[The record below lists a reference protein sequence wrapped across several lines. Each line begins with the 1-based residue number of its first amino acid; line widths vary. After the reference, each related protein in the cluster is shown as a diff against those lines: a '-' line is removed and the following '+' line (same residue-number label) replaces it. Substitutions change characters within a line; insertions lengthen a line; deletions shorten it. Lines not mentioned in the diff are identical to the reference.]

1 MKGEHCATRRSHAC
15 VSVVGDVFPYVKW
28 TQSSSMV
35 LNLKIWGTTSATTQ
49 PDIEGKRK

>member
-1 MKGEHCATRRSHAC
+1 VKGEHCATRRSHAC

-28 TQSSSMV
+28 TQS
-35 LNLKIWGTTSATTQ
+35 LGRNLKIWGTTSTTIQ